1 MEVEILD
8 KNHSHEV
15 KIRINGKEKSFHHNS
30 KRKKGNKRSET
41 PVTSYQEQVQEDVH
55 MEEDDL
61 PLIIVDET
69 AAATEK
75 KEEED
80 FEWVLPK
87 EPVKQEKKET
97 TSGKTSYIE
106 DLRQINKPNGKKTRP
121 FSLGKKKLAPPS
133 FSKQLILSIV
143 MAVGIGTCLGFIIL
157 AIMNIS
163 SDNPLNPTQPVA
175 GSVSDQAENDNTGTT
190 GNSGEQSVT
199 IPAQGVAVL
208 QGGALSTMESATAI
222 IDSFKSQGFSAASV
236 GTDTI
241 YVLVGI
247 GQTVE
252 GMKSLG
258 AMATDKGL
266 ETYAKEFAIPE
277 KTFNSL
283 TAGDATVL
291 QEGQGLYKELAAAS
305 SLLLQGSSLD
315 SAAVEKMNGHF
326 EKISAV
332 KAEELT
338 DLPKQWKEL
347 LVGAYQHIQQYQT
360 SKDTSELWN
369 AQQKLLEA
377 TAFLY

>member
-1 MEVEILD
+1 MLD

-15 KIRINGKEKSFHHNS
+15 KIRINGVEKSYHRNS
-30 KRKKGNKRSET
+30 KKKKGKNRHGTSMEDYQNPERET
-41 PVTSYQEQVQEDVH
+41 PI
-55 MEEDDL
+55 EEDDL

-69 AAATEK
+69 AAAAEK

-87 EPVKQEKKET
+87 EPVKPENKET
-97 TSGKTSYIE
+97 TSEKTSYIE
-106 DLRQINKPNGKKTRP
+106 DLRQINKPKGKK
-121 FSLGKKKLAPPS
+121 SLPHSLKKKKLAPPS
-133 FSKQLILSIV
+133 FSKQLIVSIV

-163 SDNPLNPTQPVA
+163 SDNPLNPNQPVA
-175 GSVSDQAENDNTGTT
+175 GSVSDQAENENTGTA
-190 GNSGEQSVT
+190 GNSDGQSVT
-199 IPAQGVAVL
+199 IPALGVAVL
-208 QGGALSTMESATAI
+208 QGGALSSMEAANAT
-222 IDSFKSQGFSAASV
+222 IDSFKSQGFSAVAV
-236 GTDTI
+236 GKDTI

-258 AMATDKGL
+258 TMASDKGL

-277 KTFNSL
+277 RTFNSL
-283 TAGDATVL
+283 NAQDAAVL
-291 QEGQGLYKELAAAS
+291 QEGQSLYKELAATSS
-305 SLLLQGSSLD
+305 SLLQGGTLD
-315 SAAVEKMNGHF
+315 SSAVEKMNGHF

-332 KAEELT
+332 KAEEMT
-338 DLPKQWKEL
+338 DGPKQWKDL

-360 SKDTSELWN
+360 SKDSSELWG

-377 TAFLY
+377 TAFLYQ

>member
-1 MEVEILD
+1 MD

-15 KIRINGKEKSFHHNS
+15 KIRINGMEKSFHQNS
-30 KRKKGNKRSET
+30 KRKKGKNRKET
-41 PVTSYQEQVQEDVH
+41 SVDNYQNPELEIPN
-55 MEEDDL
+55 EEDDL

-69 AAATEK
+69 AAAAEK

-87 EPVKQEKKET
+87 EPVKQEKKEATAEKT
-97 TSGKTSYIE
+97 TYIE
-106 DLRQINKPNGKKTRP
+106 DLRQINKPNGKKPRP
-121 FSLGKKKLAPPS
+121 HSLGKKKLAPPS
-133 FSKQLILSIV
+133 FSKQLIVSIL
-143 MAVGIGTCLGFIIL
+143 MAVGIGTCLGFLIL

-163 SDNPLNPTQPVA
+163 SDNPLNPNQPVA
-175 GSVSDQAENDNTGTT
+175 GSVSDQAEKDNPGTT
-190 GNSGEQSVT
+190 GSSDGQSVT

-208 QGGALSTMESATAI
+208 QGGALSNMESANAT
-222 IDSFKSQGFSAASV
+222 IDTFKSQGFPAVAV

-266 ETYAKEFAIPE
+266 ETYAKEFSIPE

-283 TAGDATVL
+283 TAQDATVL
-291 QEGQGLYKELAAAS
+291 QEGQSLYTELAAAS
-305 SLLLQGSSLD
+305 SSLLQGGTLD

-332 KAEELT
+332 KAEKVT
-338 DLPKQWKEL
+338 DGPKEWKDL

-360 SKDTSELWN
+360 SKDTSELWD

-377 TAFLY
+377 TAFLYQ

>member
-1 MEVEILD
+1 MLD

-15 KIRINGKEKSFHHNS
+15 KIRINGVEKSYHRNS
-30 KRKKGNKRSET
+30 KKKKGKNRHGTSMEDYQNPVRET
-41 PVTSYQEQVQEDVH
+41 PV
-55 MEEDDL
+55 EEDDL

-69 AAATEK
+69 AAAAEK

-87 EPVKQEKKET
+87 EPVKQEKKEA
-97 TSGKTSYIE
+97 TSGKASYIE
-106 DLRQINKPNGKKTRP
+106 DLRQVNKPNGKKQRP
-121 FSLGKKKLAPPS
+121 SSLGKKKQSPPS
-133 FSKQLILSIV
+133 FSKQLILSIG

-163 SDNPLNPTQPVA
+163 SDNPLNPSRPTA
-175 GSVSDQAENDNTGTT
+175 GTVSDQSDKDNTDTT
-190 GNSGEQSVT
+190 GKRGKQSVT
-199 IPAQGVAVL
+199 IPAHGVAVL
-208 QGGALSTMESATAI
+208 QGGALSNMESANAT
-222 IDSFKSQGFSAASV
+222 IDTFKSQGFSAVAV
-236 GTDTI
+236 GSDTI

-283 TAGDATVL
+283 TAQDAAVL
-291 QEGQGLYKELAAAS
+291 QEGQSLYTELAAAS
-305 SLLLQGSSLD
+305 SSLLQGGTLD
-315 SAAVEKMNGHF
+315 SAIMEKMNGYF

-332 KAEELT
+332 KAEEMT
-338 DLPKQWKEL
+338 EGPKQWKDL

-360 SKDTSELWN
+360 SKDSTELWG

-377 TAFLY
+377 TAFLYQ

>member
-1 MEVEILD
+1 
-8 KNHSHEV
+8 
-15 KIRINGKEKSFHHNS
+15 
-30 KRKKGNKRSET
+30 
-41 PVTSYQEQVQEDVH
+41 

-69 AAATEK
+69 AAAAEK

-87 EPVKQEKKET
+87 EPAKQEKKDT

-106 DLRQINKPNGKKTRP
+106 DLRKINTNGKKTRP
-121 FSLGKKKLAPPS
+121 HPLGKKKMAPRS

-143 MAVGIGTCLGFIIL
+143 MAVGIGTCLGFLIL

-163 SDNPLNPTQPVA
+163 SDNPLKPAQPVA
-175 GSVSDQAENDNTGTT
+175 GSVSDQADKDNTGTT
-190 GNSGEQSVT
+190 GKSGEQSVT

-208 QGGALSTMESATAI
+208 QGGAFSTMELANAT
-222 IDSFKSQGFSAASV
+222 IDTFKSQGFSAASV

-252 GMKSLG
+252 GMKSIG
-258 AMATDKGL
+258 ALAADKGM
-266 ETYAKEFAIPE
+266 ETYAKEIAIPE
-277 KTFNSL
+277 RTFNSL
-283 TAGDATVL
+283 TAQDATVL

>member
-1 MEVEILD
+1 MD
-8 KNHSHEV
+8 KNHTHEV
-15 KIRINGKEKSFHHNS
+15 KIRINGKEKSFHPHS
-30 KRKKGNKRSET
+30 KRKKGKKQPDT
-41 PVTSYQEQVQEDVH
+41 PVASYEDQVQEGPH
-55 MEEDDL
+55 MEEEDL

-69 AAATEK
+69 AAAAEK

-97 TSGKTSYIE
+97 TSEKTTYIE
-106 DLRQINKPNGKKTRP
+106 DLRQVNKANGKKSRP
-121 FSLGKKKLAPPS
+121 QSFGKKKLAPPS
-133 FSKQLILSIV
+133 FSKQLIVSIL
-143 MAVGIGTCLGFIIL
+143 MAVGIGTCLGFLIL

-163 SDNPLNPTQPVA
+163 SDNPLNPNQPVA
-175 GSVSDQAENDNTGTT
+175 GSVSDQAENDNPETT

-208 QGGALSTMESATAI
+208 QGGALSNMESANAT
-222 IDSFKSQGFSAASV
+222 IDTFKSQGFSAVAV

-283 TAGDATVL
+283 TAQDATVL

-305 SLLLQGSSLD
+305 SLLIQGGSLD

-332 KAEELT
+332 KAEEMT
-338 DLPKQWKEL
+338 DGPKQWKDL

-360 SKDTSELWN
+360 SKDTSDLWD

-377 TAFLY
+377 TAFLYQ

>member
-1 MEVEILD
+1 MD

-15 KIRINGKEKSFHHNS
+15 KIRINGKEKSFHHHS
-30 KRKKGNKRSET
+30 KRKKAKKQSDA
-41 PVTSYQEQVQEDVH
+41 PVTSYQDQVQEDIH

-69 AAATEK
+69 AAAAEK
-75 KEEED
+75 KEEEE

-97 TSGKTSYIE
+97 TAGKTSYIE
-106 DLRQINKPNGKKTRP
+106 DLRQINKPTGKKPRP
-121 FSLGKKKLAPPS
+121 HSLGKKKLTPPS
-133 FSKQLILSIV
+133 FSKQLIVSIL
-143 MAVGIGTCLGFIIL
+143 MAVGIGTCLGFLIL

-163 SDNPLNPTQPVA
+163 SDNNPLNPTQPAA
-175 GSVSDQAENDNTGTT
+175 GSVSDQPDKNNTGTT
-190 GNSGEQSVT
+190 GKSGEQSVT
-199 IPAQGVAVL
+199 IPAQSVAVL
-208 QGGALSTMESATAI
+208 QGGALSNMESANAT
-222 IDSFKSQGFSAASV
+222 IDTFKSQGFSAVAI

-247 GQTVE
+247 GETVE

-258 AMATDKGL
+258 AMATEKGL

-283 TAGDATVL
+283 TAQDATVL
-291 QEGQGLYKELAAAS
+291 QEGQGLYKDLAAAS
-305 SLLLQGSSLD
+305 SLLLQGGSLD

-332 KAEELT
+332 KAEEMT
-338 DLPKQWKEL
+338 EGPKQWKDL

-369 AQQKLLEA
+369 AQQKVLEA